1 MSIFNSGIFGNCFQ
15 SAILFEKKSDKDL
28 YIASIKT
35 DLGIYDLKVSLKH
48 DKLIIT
54 SESEI
59 EFLSIYSYSKELSL
73 EELKKLSNNFKS
85 CENIEQG
92 FTIFINILKG
102 ISLSINNKDYKS
114 KFKVEFSDD
123 DSLTLKLTIPLMYEK
138 YETIEIIFERNKKD
152 LFEQYR
158 TLRSK
163 YLKVKELISD
173 HRCDSKHYKNSESLS
188 TKIQNIEKEKKINIF
203 ENEKKET
210 INLFTNLTETKD
222 TDNKKDE
229 MKEGT
234 NKSLFG

>member
-1 MSIFNSGIFGNCFQ
+1 
-15 SAILFEKKSDKDL
+15 
-28 YIASIKT
+28 
-35 DLGIYDLKVSLKH
+35 
-48 DKLIIT
+48 
-54 SESEI
+54 
-59 EFLSIYSYSKELSL
+59 
-73 EELKKLSNNFKS
+73 
-85 CENIEQG
+85 
-92 FTIFINILKG
+92 
-102 ISLSINNKDYKS
+102 
-114 KFKVEFSDD
+114 
-123 DSLTLKLTIPLMYEK
+123 MYEK

-188 TKIQNIEKEKKINIF
+188 TKIQNIEKEKKIIIF
-203 ENEKKET
+203 ETEKKES

-229 MKEGT
+229 MKEGM

>member
-1 MSIFNSGIFGNCFQ
+1 
-15 SAILFEKKSDKDL
+15 
-28 YIASIKT
+28 
-35 DLGIYDLKVSLKH
+35 
-48 DKLIIT
+48 
-54 SESEI
+54 
-59 EFLSIYSYSKELSL
+59 
-73 EELKKLSNNFKS
+73 
-85 CENIEQG
+85 
-92 FTIFINILKG
+92 
-102 ISLSINNKDYKS
+102 
-114 KFKVEFSDD
+114 
-123 DSLTLKLTIPLMYEK
+123 MYEK

-188 TKIQNIEKEKKINIF
+188 TKIQNIE
-203 ENEKKET
+203 NEKKES

-229 MKEGT
+229 MKEGM